1 MRQRGFT
8 LLELLVAAAI
18 TLVLAGLLL
27 GTTINVLQAWRKS
40 QGDAAA
46 AAAATLVLDQ
56 LERDL
61 QGAVFRGNGIILL
74 DGRTVGAGELASHG
88 WDLTGEGVQKP
99 ESESVR
105 LLPESRDGA
114 PSRISDARFG
124 RSGLWLRF
132 VTSEREGSSNS
143 SPVAVGYQVVR
154 RNLGSVTAPAYRYGL
169 YRTRMNSA
177 DTFNFVLGTGMTDD
191 APAGLIRP
199 GLGDL
204 IATHAVD
211 FGLWLS
217 NRTVEGVEQPVFPGS
232 SPGEGVS
239 TGISRAV
246 AWVMVR
252 ILTEEG
258 ATLVEAIERG
268 RVAPPAGR
276 SPGEWW
282 WEQVEAHS
290 RVFVR
295 RIELK
300 GANP

>member
-8 LLELLVAAAI
+8 LLEMLVAAAI

-40 QGDAAA
+40 QGDAATM
-46 AAAATLVLDQ
+46 AAATLVLDQ

-61 QGAVFRGNGIILL
+61 QGAVFRENGLIWF
-74 DGRTVGAGELASHG
+74 DGRMVGSGELPSHG
-88 WDLTGEGVQKP
+88 WDLTGGGVMKP
-99 ESESVR
+99 ETESIR
-105 LLPESRDGA
+105 LSPEPRDGA

-124 RSGLWLRF
+124 LSGLWLRF
-132 VTSEREGSSNS
+132 ITSERGGGGTTA
-143 SPVAVGYQVVR
+143 PVAVGYQVVR
-154 RNLGSVTAPAYRYGL
+154 RNFGSTAAPTYRYGL
-169 YRTRMNSA
+169 YRTRMNSQN
-177 DTFNFVLGTGMTDD
+177 TFNFALGIGMTDD
-191 APAGLIRP
+191 APAGLVQP

-204 IATHAVD
+204 IATHTVD
-211 FGLWLS
+211 FGLWLF
-217 NRTVEGVEQPVFPGS
+217 NRTTEGVEQPVYPGN
-232 SPGEGVS
+232 SPGEGV
-239 TGISRAV
+239 RAGV
-246 AWVMVR
+246 GRGVVWVMVR

-268 RVAPPAGR
+268 RVVLPAGR
-276 SPGEWW
+276 TPGDWW
-282 WEQVEAHS
+282 WEQAEAHS

>member
-1 MRQRGFT
+1 MRHRGFT
-8 LLELLVAAAI
+8 LLELLVAATI

-27 GTTINVLQAWRKS
+27 GATINVLQAWRRS
-40 QGDAAA
+40 QGDASAT
-46 AAAATLVLDQ
+46 AAATLVLDQ
-56 LERDL
+56 VERDL
-61 QGAVFRGNGIILL
+61 QGAIFRQNGIVWL
-74 DGRTVGAGELASHG
+74 DGRIIGSGELTSHG
-88 WDLTGEGVQKP
+88 WDLTGEGTLKP
-99 ESESVR
+99 EGESVR
-105 LLPESRDGA
+105 LLPAPRDGA

-132 VTSEREGSSNS
+132 VTSEREGGSTTA
-143 SPVAVGYQVVR
+143 PVAVGYQVVR
-154 RNLGSVTAPAYRYGL
+154 RNLGSAAAPAYRYGL

-177 DTFNFVLGTGMTDD
+177 NTFTFALASGMTDS

-199 GLGDL
+199 ELGDL

-217 NRTVEGVEQPVFPGS
+217 NRSAEGEEQPVYPGN

-239 TGISRAV
+239 AGISRGV
-246 AWVMVR
+246 VWVMVR

-268 RVAPPAGR
+268 RVVPPAGR
-276 SPGEWW
+276 APGEWW